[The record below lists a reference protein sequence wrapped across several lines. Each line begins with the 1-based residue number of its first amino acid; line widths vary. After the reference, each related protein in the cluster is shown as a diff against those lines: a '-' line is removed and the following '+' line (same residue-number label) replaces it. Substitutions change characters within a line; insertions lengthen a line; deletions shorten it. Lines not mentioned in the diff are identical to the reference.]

1 MKLRYA
7 IFGSHR
13 APRLGM
19 GLIGV
24 AVGLSSL
31 TALGADPVPEGV
43 VTDIPAVTPGS
54 AEALPVPAAPAPT
67 PTPAVPDPTLAVPP
81 PAPKNPGLEVIPA
94 VIPFAG
100 APAVAPDPN
109 AVPADGQPA
118 PMEVPTT
125 VDPEA
130 TGAVDPIGELPE
142 VAQGF
147 GDRPTGFSNGVG
159 DFSLA
164 SRLGESPFRGFNF
177 GLNLTGTYDS
187 NPTQGYGGPNQTSDG
202 DFFATL
208 GGSIGYRT
216 TASTLTFGA
225 NYSGSYNE
233 YFSQSELSG
242 FNHSGGLSANYDGG
256 AFTAAL
262 NIGLGYN
269 DGANRY
275 YEAMVTQFSVNYA
288 VSGSYRMSAKTSL
301 TANFGQTLTD
311 PNGGYSTTGDFNAGA
326 SAMWHYSDRTQ
337 FGPGIRYTS
346 DSAESDNFRTTI
358 GPTVTVN
365 YRVTGKISLNAM
377 TGVDFVQYDQGDGD
391 DTSIPISLSLNYQ
404 ASPLWGMYFSIYR
417 DVQASP
423 TLYNGSQEITNFS
436 LGYHRKIRRASW
448 TVGVSYEMGAA
459 GTYSDPNGTSADSD
473 YFSFNTGLSMPVFA
487 DNCSARVFMNWTGQN
502 GSTTDSDGSFQAGVG
517 LNWSF

>member
-1 MKLRYA
+1 
-7 IFGSHR
+7 
-13 APRLGM
+13 M

-67 PTPAVPDPTLAVPP
+67 PTPTPTPAVPDPTLAVPP

-109 AVPADGQPA
+109 AVPAEGEPA

-225 NYSGSYNE
+225 NYSGGYNY
-233 YFSQSELSG
+233 YFNDTDLSAYNQSL
-242 FNHSGGLSANYDGG
+242 GLTANYDGG
-256 AFTAAL
+256 AFTGAL
-262 NIGLGYN
+262 SIGLGVN
-269 DGANRY
+269 NGANRY
-275 YEAMVTQFSVNYA
+275 YEAVVNEFSLSYSL
-288 VSGSYRMSAKTSL
+288 SGSYRMSAKTSL
-301 TANFGQTLTD
+301 TANFGQSLND
-311 PNGGYSTTGDFNAGA
+311 PDGGYSTTGGFNAGA
-326 SAMWHYSDRTQ
+326 SAMWIYSERTQ

-346 DSAESDNFRTTI
+346 DSGESDNFRTTI
-358 GPTVTVN
+358 GPTVTVT

-377 TGVDFVQYDQGDGD
+377 TGVDFVQYDQETGGD
-391 DTSIPISLSLNYQ
+391 DTSMPISLNLSYTG
-404 ASPLWGMYFSIYR
+404 SELWGMSFSVYR

-423 TLYNGSQEITNFS
+423 SIYDGSQEITNFS
-436 LGYHRKIRRASW
+436 LGYNRRIRRASW
-448 TVGVSYEMGAA
+448 TAGVSYGLGGN
-459 GTYSDPNGTSADSD
+459 GTASDPNGTSADSD
-473 YFSFNTGLSMPVFA
+473 HFSFNTGLSMPVFA
-487 DNCSARVFMNWTGQN
+487 DNCSARVFMGWTEQN
-502 GSTTDSDGSFQAGVG
+502 GTTTDSNGSFQAGFG
-517 LNWSF
+517 LNWTF